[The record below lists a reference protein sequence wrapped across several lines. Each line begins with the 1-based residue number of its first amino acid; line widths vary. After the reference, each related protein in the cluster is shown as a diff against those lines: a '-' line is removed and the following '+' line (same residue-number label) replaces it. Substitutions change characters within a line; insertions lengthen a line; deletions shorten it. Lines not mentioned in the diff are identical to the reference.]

1 MARANEVAD
10 DAAGGMFVGDY
21 PYCEIV
27 TAGVCYNKSMKKAQ
41 NIIEVSGLTKRYGGK
56 TVVDNISFSVRESEI
71 FGVLGPNGAG
81 KTTTLE
87 MIEALR
93 PIDDGTVTVDGFDV
107 KRDADKIKHIIGI
120 QLQSSAFFE
129 KITLR
134 EQLVMFAS
142 FYGKKVDPMALL
154 DQVDLKEKAGTYPE
168 KLSGGQKQR
177 VAIARALTLDPD
189 ILLCDEAT
197 SALDPAIT
205 QSILELLRDVNR
217 QLGITILM
225 VTHDMAVI
233 KTICKRMAIITGNR
247 IATTGRVSDVFL
259 AEPAEL
265 RELVGRKEIH
275 APAGRSLL
283 RVALRESVG
292 GPAALY
298 ELFAFLQG
306 DFSIVSADIEQFE
319 DESYGLLY
327 LHVAA
332 EQLEQTMRCC
342 NQHGIECSA
351 YSPQSSAR
359 GNG

>member
-1 MARANEVAD
+1 MIKVQNL
-10 DAAGGMFVGDY
+10 
-21 PYCEIV
+21 C
-27 TAGVCYNKSMKKAQ
+27 KSYK
-41 NIIEVSGLTKRYGGK
+41 SGRVLSDINLHVQRG
-56 TVVDNISFSVRESEI
+56 EI
-71 FGVLGPNGAG
+71 FGIVGQSGAG
-81 KTTTLE
+81 KSTLLRCNNGLE
-87 MIEALR
+87 SFESGKVIVNDIDIARLDERAMRQFRRKIGMIFQNFALLNR
-93 PIDDGTVTVDGFDV
+93 KTVLDNVMLPMECWHYPQAE
-107 KRDADKIKHIIGI
+107 KRRKAEELLALVGLADKLGSLPH
-120 QLQSSAFFE
+120 E
-129 KITLR
+129 
-134 EQLVMFAS
+134 
-142 FYGKKVDPMALL
+142 
-154 DQVDLKEKAGTYPE
+154 
-168 KLSGGQKQR
+168 LSGGQKQR

>member
-1 MARANEVAD
+1 MIKVQNL
-10 DAAGGMFVGDY
+10 
-21 PYCEIV
+21 C
-27 TAGVCYNKSMKKAQ
+27 KSYK
-41 NIIEVSGLTKRYGGK
+41 SGRVLSDINLHVQRG
-56 TVVDNISFSVRESEI
+56 EI
-71 FGVLGPNGAG
+71 FGIVGQSGAG
-81 KTTTLE
+81 KSTLLRCINGLE
-87 MIEALR
+87 SFESGKVIVNDIDIARLDERAMRQFRRKIGMIFQNFALLNR
-93 PIDDGTVTVDGFDV
+93 KTVLDNVMLPMECWHYPQAE
-107 KRDADKIKHIIGI
+107 KRRKAEELLALVGLADKLGSLPH
-120 QLQSSAFFE
+120 E
-129 KITLR
+129 
-134 EQLVMFAS
+134 
-142 FYGKKVDPMALL
+142 
-154 DQVDLKEKAGTYPE
+154 
-168 KLSGGQKQR
+168 LSGGQKQR
-177 VAIARALTLDPD
+177 VAIARALTLDTD

>member
-1 MARANEVAD
+1 MIKVQNLCKSYKNGRVLSDINLHVQRGEIFGIVGQSGAGKSTLLRCINGLETFESGKAIVNDTDISQLNETAMR
-10 DAAGGMFVGDY
+10 GFRRKIGMIF
-21 PYCEIV
+21 
-27 TAGVCYNKSMKKAQ
+27 Q
-41 NIIEVSGLTKRYGGK
+41 NFALLNRK
-56 TVVDNISFSVRESEI
+56 TVVDNVMLPMECWHYPPVAMRKKAEE
-71 FGVLGPNGAG
+71 L
-81 KTTTLE
+81 L
-87 MIEALR
+87 ALV
-93 PIDDGTVTVDGFDV
+93 GLT
-107 KRDADKIKHIIGI
+107 DKLNSLPH
-120 QLQSSAFFE
+120 E
-129 KITLR
+129 
-134 EQLVMFAS
+134 
-142 FYGKKVDPMALL
+142 
-154 DQVDLKEKAGTYPE
+154 
-168 KLSGGQKQR
+168 LSGGQKQR
-177 VAIARALTLDPD
+177 VAIARALTLEPD

-217 QLGITILM
+217 QMGITILM

-265 RELVGRKEIH
+265 RELVGHKEIY

-298 ELFAFLQG
+298 ELFAFLKG

-319 DESYGLLY
+319 AESYGLLY

-332 EQLEQTMRCC
+332 EQLEQTVLCC
-342 NQHGIECSA
+342 KQHGIECSA
-351 YSPQSSAR
+351 YSPDSPVGGMADVF
-359 GNG
+359 

>member
-1 MARANEVAD
+1 MIKVQNL
-10 DAAGGMFVGDY
+10 
-21 PYCEIV
+21 C
-27 TAGVCYNKSMKKAQ
+27 KSYK
-41 NIIEVSGLTKRYGGK
+41 SGRVLSDINLHVQRG
-56 TVVDNISFSVRESEI
+56 EI
-71 FGVLGPNGAG
+71 FGIVGQSGAG
-81 KTTTLE
+81 KSTLLRCINGLE
-87 MIEALR
+87 SFESGKVIVNDIDIARLDERAMRQFRRKIGMIFQNFALLNR
-93 PIDDGTVTVDGFDV
+93 KTVLDNVMLPMECWHYPQAE
-107 KRDADKIKHIIGI
+107 KRRKAEELLALVGLADKLGSLPH
-120 QLQSSAFFE
+120 E
-129 KITLR
+129 
-134 EQLVMFAS
+134 
-142 FYGKKVDPMALL
+142 
-154 DQVDLKEKAGTYPE
+154 
-168 KLSGGQKQR
+168 LSGGQKQR

-306 DFSIVSADIEQFE
+306 DFSIVSADIEQFD

>member
-1 MARANEVAD
+1 MIKVQNL
-10 DAAGGMFVGDY
+10 
-21 PYCEIV
+21 C
-27 TAGVCYNKSMKKAQ
+27 KSYK
-41 NIIEVSGLTKRYGGK
+41 SGRVLSDINLHVQRG
-56 TVVDNISFSVRESEI
+56 EI
-71 FGVLGPNGAG
+71 FGIVGQSGAG
-81 KTTTLE
+81 KSTLLRCINGLE
-87 MIEALR
+87 SFESGKVIVNDIDIARLDERAMRQFRRKIGMIFQNFALLNR
-93 PIDDGTVTVDGFDV
+93 KTVLDNVMLPMECWHYPQAE
-107 KRDADKIKHIIGI
+107 KRRKAEELLALVGLADKLGSLPH
-120 QLQSSAFFE
+120 E
-129 KITLR
+129 
-134 EQLVMFAS
+134 
-142 FYGKKVDPMALL
+142 
-154 DQVDLKEKAGTYPE
+154 
-168 KLSGGQKQR
+168 LSGGQKQR

-283 RVALRESVG
+283 RVAMREKVG